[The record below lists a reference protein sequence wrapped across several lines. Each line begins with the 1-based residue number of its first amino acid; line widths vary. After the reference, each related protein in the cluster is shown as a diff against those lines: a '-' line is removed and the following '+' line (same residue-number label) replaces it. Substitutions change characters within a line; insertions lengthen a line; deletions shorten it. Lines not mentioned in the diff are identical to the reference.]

1 MQGMFLRKRK
11 LMDLV
16 NIFSMEFSK
25 ILVPWIILLISIVI
39 TMWIKDWIQSF
50 VNGK

>member
-1 MQGMFLRKRK
+1 MFLRKRK

-25 ILVPWIILLISIVI
+25 ILVPWITLLISIVI